1 MLLRRALADRPR
13 SKYSDK
19 IIWVFVQTPTT
30 ELMLNKNVHYWFHC
44 SVVLPAHEQ
53 KVLLKLEK
61 SGIDGEGN
69 HVLVTLNISKQ
80 NLTQRRAFSAHS
92 ARSRQRNGLV
102 RLQQWPHYLQGPGFD
117 SHLRLVKFSAC
128 KKGSQSKKLNLYAT
142 ICAMCPNNLAQKS
155 IRGICKTPN

>member
-92 ARSRQRNGLV
+92 ARSR
-102 RLQQWPHYLQGPGFD
+102 
-117 SHLRLVKFSAC
+117 
-128 KKGSQSKKLNLYAT
+128 
-142 ICAMCPNNLAQKS
+142 
-155 IRGICKTPN
+155 